1 MSLVGDAMEL
11 HGAPYHGIYHAVD
24 CAQTL
29 LVFLNTFGAE
39 KFFSPLEAFALL
51 IAALCHDLEHPG
63 LSVTYQENA
72 QVCFRALPCLSSCI
86 SLAFLPTQSSH
97 TKQHN
102 HLLQTPLALRYIA
115 CPSILESHH
124 CACAFAILRRPES
137 SIFAALDTEQFKQAR
152 ELIVSSI
159 LATDMKTH
167 KRTLK

>member
-29 LVFLNTFGAE
+29 LVFLNTFGAD

-72 QVCFRALPCLSSCI
+72 QVCFALCLICTWVVLFHYLRIFVYCVLTPNNTVACYRRRLRCGILHALP
-86 SLAFLPTQSSH
+86 SLRVIIVHVRLQYCGGLRAAFLLRWTRNSSS
-97 TKQHN
+97 
-102 HLLQTPLALRYIA
+102 R
-115 CPSILESHH
+115 LEN
-124 CACAFAILRRPES
+124 
-137 SIFAALDTEQFKQAR
+137 
-152 ELIVSSI
+152 
-159 LATDMKTH
+159 
-167 KRTLK
+167 